1 MRLPRWLRWTWA
13 VPAAFLVVF
22 LAYPLIVLVVTVTQ
36 TSDDTVL
43 DRLASPV
50 IWEVTAL
57 ATVQALVSTVLALA
71 VGLPLAN
78 VTSRYRYRGRAFA
91 QAVVTVPFVLPTVV
105 VALAFRSV
113 LGVGVSQGF
122 WIVVLAHAYV
132 NLAVV
137 TRIVGA
143 QWAQHSGD
151 HELVARTLGASRLRA
166 FVDVTLPSLR
176 SAIAAS
182 AAVVFVF
189 SFTSLGIVLLLG
201 DASTRT
207 LESQVLRQTSVLL
220 DFPGAAATALV
231 QLVVVTCVL
240 LLGAAAARR
249 TPERRSRPVALRPLP
264 SSAVGRA
271 AVLITAGVGI
281 GIVLVPVL
289 ALVVASVRGSGGWT
303 LAWWTSL
310 GAVDAGTTRLSPPA
324 AAITT
329 SLTLAAV
336 TAVVA
341 AVVGG
346 LAALT
351 VLVPGRSRIVA
362 LVAVVPLGVSAATL
376 GLGMLPAYGRPPLD
390 LRASGLLIPI
400 AHSLVAIPLVV
411 AVVAPGVRS
420 TDPRLASVAA
430 TLGATP
436 SRAFWTTYGPV
447 LRIVMV
453 ASAALAGAVSL
464 GEFGAAAFLG
474 RATDPTVPVQIVRLL
489 SRPGEQSLGVAAA
502 LAVILVVVTLAVVL
516 LVDRWSG
523 TTRSPRA
530 RSSSVGTPLT
540 GRLSTPAQVAP

>member
-1 MRLPRWLRWTWA
+1 VGGGDGALTPPRWLRWSWVA
-13 VPAAFLVVF
+13 PAAFLLVF
-22 LAYPLIVLVVTVTQ
+22 LAYPLVVLIVTVTR
-36 TSDDTVL
+36 TSEGTLL

-50 IWEVTAL
+50 IWQVTGL
-57 ATVQALVSTVLALA
+57 ATVQALMSTVLALV

-113 LGVGVSQGF
+113 VGVGPSQGF

-132 NLAVV
+132 NIAVV

-151 HELVARTLGASRLRA
+151 YELVARTLGATRTRA
-166 FVDVTLPSLR
+166 FIDVTLPSLR

-231 QLVVVTCVL
+231 QLVVVTFVL

-249 TPERRSRPVALRPLP
+249 APARRSRPVSLRPLP
-264 SSAVGRA
+264 PSAIGRA
-271 AVLITAGVGI
+271 AVLATAGVGML
-281 GIVLVPVL
+281 IVLVPVL
-289 ALVVASVRGSGGWT
+289 ALVITSLRGSDGWT
-303 LAWWTSL
+303 LTWWTSL
-310 GAVDAGTTRLSPPA
+310 SSIDAGTTRLAPPA
-324 AAITT
+324 AAIAT
-329 SLTLAAV
+329 SLVLATVTALLAAL
-336 TAVVA
+336 
-341 AVVGG
+341 VGG

-351 VLVPGRSRIVA
+351 VLTPGRPRLVA
-362 LVAVVPLGVSAATL
+362 LIAVVPLGVSAATL
-376 GLGMLPAYGRPPLD
+376 GLGMLLAFGRPPLD

-411 AVVAPGVRS
+411 AVVAPGVSS

-436 SRAFWTTYGPV
+436 SRAFWTAYGPV

-474 RATDPTVPVQIVRLL
+474 RAASPTVPVQIVRLL
-489 SRPGEQSLGVAAA
+489 GRPGEQSLGVAAV
-502 LAVILVVVTLAVVL
+502 LAVILVIVTLAVVL
-516 LVDRWSG
+516 IVDRWSA
-523 TTRSPRA
+523 PA
-530 RSSSVGTPLT
+530 RSSV
-540 GRLSTPAQVAP
+540 RAPATVTS

>member
-1 MRLPRWLRWTWA
+1 MTPPRWLRWSWV
-13 VPAAFLVVF
+13 VPASFLILF
-22 LAYPLIVLVVTVTQ
+22 LAYPLVVLGVTVTG
-36 TSDDTVL
+36 TSQGGLL
-43 DRLASPV
+43 DRLSSPV
-50 IWEVTAL
+50 LWQVTAL
-57 ATVQALVSTVLALA
+57 ATVQALVSTVLAL
-71 VGLPLAN
+71 VIGLPLAN

-105 VALAFRSV
+105 VALALRSV
-113 LGVGVSQGF
+113 LGVGLSQGF

-151 HELVARTLGASRLRA
+151 HELVARTLGATRTRA
-166 FVDVTLPSLR
+166 FLDVTLPSLR

-249 TPERRSRPVALRPLP
+249 APARRSRPVALRPLP
-264 SSAVGRA
+264 ASGAGRA
-271 AVLITAGVGI
+271 AVLVTAIGGVV
-281 GIVLVPVL
+281 IVLVPVL
-289 ALVVASVRGSGGWT
+289 ALALASLRGADGWT
-303 LAWWTSL
+303 LSWWASL
-310 GAVDAGTTRLSPPA
+310 GSIDAGTTRLAPPA

-329 SLTLAAV
+329 SLVLATVTALLAAL
-336 TAVVA
+336 
-341 AVVGG
+341 VGG
-346 LAALT
+346 LAAIT
-351 VLVPGRSRIVA
+351 VLTPGRPRLIAVI
-362 LVAVVPLGVSAATL
+362 AVVPLGVSAATL
-376 GLGMLPAYGRPPLD
+376 GLGMLLAFGRPPID

-420 TDPRLASVAA
+420 TDVRLASVAA

-436 SRAFWTTYGPV
+436 TRAFWTAYGPV

-464 GEFGAAAFLG
+464 GEFGAATFLG
-474 RATDPTVPVQIVRLL
+474 RATSPTVPVQIVRLL
-489 SRPGEQSLGVAAA
+489 GRPGEQSLGVAAV
-502 LAVILVVVTLAVVL
+502 LAVILVIVTLAVVL
-516 LVDRWSG
+516 LVDRWSAPA
-523 TTRSPRA
+523 RSPMR
-530 RSSSVGTPLT
+530 
-540 GRLSTPAQVAP
+540 TPATVAP